1 MNILPASACRGGG
14 QKQHKAYIGEWKMN
28 YYQVLG
34 VAENADTEAIKRAYR
49 KLVKECHPDTH
60 PGSKK
65 AEERFKQ
72 VSEAYAVLIDEN
84 KRREYD
90 GKNRSGKGVSKN
102 QPRNKRQTVRM
113 DDFAKEFYDL
123 FGFAAGNN
131 AAGGQNT
138 PKEEKRRN
146 PIDTSGIFEKYMGF
160 K

>member
-1 MNILPASACRGGG
+1 MHR
-14 QKQHKAYIGEWKMN
+14 AYKGEWKMN
-28 YYQVLG
+28 YYLVLG
-34 VAENADTEAIKRAYR
+34 VAENADMEAIKRAYR

-72 VSEAYAVLIDEN
+72 VSEAYAVLGDEN

-90 GKNRSGKGVSKN
+90 GKNRSGKGVSEN
-102 QPRNKRQTVRM
+102 QPRNRRQTVRT
-113 DDFAKEFYDL
+113 DDFAKEFSDL
-123 FGFAAGNN
+123 FGFAAGDNT
-131 AAGGQNT
+131 AGGQNA
-138 PKEEKRRN
+138 PKKEKRRN